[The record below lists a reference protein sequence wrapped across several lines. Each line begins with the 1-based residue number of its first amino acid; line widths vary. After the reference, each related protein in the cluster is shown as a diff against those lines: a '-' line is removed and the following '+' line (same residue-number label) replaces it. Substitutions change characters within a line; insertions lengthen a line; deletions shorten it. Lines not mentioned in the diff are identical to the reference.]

1 MCLEPTVQ
9 LLCSAFSVY
18 SVLSVQNVYTA
29 HQNYPFFKF
38 QLPTK
43 IQSFHYE
50 GLEGPLLEIMQ
61 SGITTTDFKNHE
73 PLNNDLITPSV
84 FHVFPY
90 CLLFICYLEYGR
102 IFTLLNLKRKKRL
115 STLLS
120 EGFHCKTL
128 PVPWA
133 MLSHP
138 LRLHTALPAVQAKP
152 PEGSSGRDQPLQ
164 PLGPSAIRR
173 SAAHMH
179 GQGNEASL

>member
-115 STLLS
+115 STLL
-120 EGFHCKTL
+120 L
-128 PVPWA
+128 PVAHGKVTNLTDWRPEYQTTFSSHIQSVFSQHSCA
-133 MLSHP
+133 PLFSFPFTVCLLSNP
-138 LRLHTALPAVQAKP
+138 VGLC
-152 PEGSSGRDQPLQ
+152 S
-164 PLGPSAIRR
+164 
-173 SAAHMH
+173 
-179 GQGNEASL
+179 

>member
-115 STLLS
+115 STLL
-120 EGFHCKTL
+120 L
-128 PVPWA
+128 PVAHGKVTNLTDWRPEYQTT
-133 MLSHP
+133 LYKSYSVSI
-138 LRLHTALPAVQAKP
+138 LTALLCPA
-152 PEGSSGRDQPLQ
+152 L
-164 PLGPSAIRR
+164 
-173 SAAHMH
+173 
-179 GQGNEASL
+179 